1 MTVTVLAAT
10 GVSYTVARIGA
21 DPTASGLIPIGSG
34 YTYGRRLSTDS
45 TTGETKLVSRT
56 ADDALDDLEAMIG
69 LGAVKT
75 EVNKLLAS
83 LEIERRRR
91 EQNLPVFATS
101 RHMVFTGPP
110 GVGKTVV
117 ARAIGDIYRSLGV
130 LRKGHLIE
138 ADRSQLVGGYIGQ
151 TALKTLDVCR
161 SALDGVLFIDE
172 AYSLASAEWKGDF
185 GREAIEALLK
195 YMEDHRDR
203 LVVIVAG
210 YPAEMHRFVASNP
223 GLASRFTKTV
233 NFPAYDPSE
242 LCEIFRAMATE
253 QQYLL
258 PIGFEAKLAPWIE
271 SQRGDPQWG
280 NARSMR
286 TLLEKAREAHALR
299 SSSDPAANVAEFE
312 LSDIEA
318 AIRDSLARVNGAL
331 DLRLD
336 LCRKTQSSGGSIPR
350 RLGKTCGNGAAA
362 AGETYT
368 HPGQLAGKTT
378 ERCCHLLLQRD

>member
-1 MTVTVLAAT
+1 MQGFLTARFIVAFILIAVISAGISALLFNPQVGFLNWVTGLFATMTPLRFVGITATSLAAA
-10 GVSYTVARIGA
+10 GISYIAARIGA
-21 DPTASGLIPIGSG
+21 DPVASGLVPVGSG
-34 YTYGRRLSTDS
+34 YTYGRRLSTDLA
-45 TTGETKLVSRT
+45 TGETKLVSRT
-56 ADDALDDLEAMIG
+56 ADDALDDLESMIG
-69 LGAVKT
+69 LGAVKS

-138 ADRSQLVGGYIGQ
+138 ADRSQLVGGYVGQ
-151 TALKTLDVCR
+151 TAMKTLDVCK

-172 AYSLASAEWKGDF
+172 AYSLAAGEWKGDF
-185 GREAIEALLK
+185 GREAIETLLK

-210 YPAEMHRFVASNP
+210 YSAEMHRFIASNP
-223 GLASRFTKTV
+223 GLASRFTKTIA
-233 NFPAYDPSE
+233 FPAYDALE
-242 LCEIFRAMATE
+242 LCEIFRAMVIE

-258 PIGFEAKLAPWIE
+258 PIGFEDKLAPWIE
-271 SQRGDPQWG
+271 SQRRDPQWG

-286 TLLEKAREAHALR
+286 TLLEKVREAHALR
-299 SSSDPAANVAEFE
+299 SSSDPDANVAEFE
-312 LSDIEA
+312 LSDIES
-318 AIRDSLARVNGAL
+318 AIRDS
-331 DLRLD
+331 
-336 LCRKTQSSGGSIPR
+336 
-350 RLGKTCGNGAAA
+350 
-362 AGETYT
+362 
-368 HPGQLAGKTT
+368 
-378 ERCCHLLLQRD
+378 

>member
-1 MTVTVLAAT
+1 MDNFFTFRFILMFIFIGVASAAISALLFSSQLGVVEWMAGLFTAMTPLRFFGIAVAMLAAV
-10 GVSYTVARIGA
+10 GISYTASRIGT
-21 DPTASGLIPIGSG
+21 DPTALGLVPVGSG

-45 TTGETKLVSRT
+45 ATGKTKIQLRT
-56 ADDALDDLEAMIG
+56 ADDALNDLESMIG

-91 EQNLPVFATS
+91 EQNLSVSATS

-117 ARAIGDIYRSLGV
+117 ARALGDVYRSLGV

-172 AYSLASAEWKGDF
+172 AYSLASSDSKGDF
-185 GREAIEALLK
+185 GREAIESLLK
-195 YMEDHRDR
+195 FMEDHRDR

-210 YPAEMHRFVASNP
+210 YPAEMHRFVSSNP
-223 GLASRFTKTV
+223 GLASRFTKTI
-233 NFPAYDPSE
+233 NFPAYETYE
-242 LCEIFRAMATE
+242 LCEIFRSMANE

-258 PIGFEAKLAPWIE
+258 PIGFEAKVAPWTE
-271 SQRGDPQWG
+271 SRHRDPQWG

-286 TLLEKAREAHALR
+286 TLLEKVREAHALR
-299 SSSDPAANVAEFE
+299 TSRDPEASIAELE
-312 LSDIEA
+312 LTDIEA
-318 AIRDSLARVNGAL
+318 AIRDN
-331 DLRLD
+331 
-336 LCRKTQSSGGSIPR
+336 
-350 RLGKTCGNGAAA
+350 
-362 AGETYT
+362 
-368 HPGQLAGKTT
+368 
-378 ERCCHLLLQRD
+378 